1 TGSCE
6 AGEAEPK
13 SCAHPARCDALPP
26 TSPGR
31 SGYGGTVRKRPTR
44 VPAGAAA
51 RRPRTTLGPQLRS
64 AHDGSLRCA
73 GVLRRQ
79 CAPCGHRPSGAAL
92 LLLTVRPFLVLLATI
107 VQSCRYKFRERLD
120 RLACFGSG
128 ERAEQELPM

>member
-51 RRPRTTLGPQLRS
+51 RRPRTTLGPQLRG
-64 AHDGSLRCA
+64 AHDVRLRCA
-73 GVLRRQ
+73 GVLRLQ
-79 CAPCGHRPSGAAL
+79 CSSSGHRPSGAAL
-92 LLLTVRPFLVLLATI
+92 LLLAFRPFLLLLVTI
-107 VQSCRYKFRERLD
+107 VFSGRYTFCVSLV
-120 RLACFGSG
+120 SV
-128 ERAEQELPM
+128 